1 MGAHRQGAGDGLLRL
16 LAALL
21 IAGGLVLG
29 CGGTTPTLAPL
40 VTPGSSP
47 STGTGP
53 TGSSP
58 STGTGAT
65 SQPSGAMPVVTTQR
79 IQTTASDGTW
89 TVSFDKPVVGG
100 VPAADSMNTAITTA
114 INGIVDEFKSL
125 AYAGGT
131 ITLNG
136 RYEVALKSARLL
148 SIRIAYDQD
157 TGGASGP
164 NFYAS
169 SLNFEAQTGEAI
181 DMPFLFLE
189 SASWVELLSTE
200 SRSLLPAAI
209 GSYAD
214 PTTIES
220 GTKPL
225 LSNFDT
231 AWVITNPGLEI
242 AFQQGHVAAMAKGI
256 VKIVIPWSHLASV
269 IDPAGPAGEFV

>member
-21 IAGGLVLG
+21 ITGGLVLG

-40 VTPGSSP
+40 VTPGSSA
-47 STGTGP
+47 STGTGTTP
-53 TGSSP
+53 QAS
-58 STGTGAT
+58 GTT
-65 SQPSGAMPVVTTQR
+65 SQPSGAIPVVTTQR

-148 SIRIAYDQD
+148 SIRIVYDQD

-189 SASWVELLSTE
+189 SASWVELLSAE

-214 PTTIES
+214 PSTIES

-231 AWVITNPGLEI
+231 AWVITNSGLEI

>member
-21 IAGGLVLG
+21 ITGGLVLG
-29 CGGTTPTLAPL
+29 CGGTTPTLTPL
-40 VTPGSSP
+40 VTPGSSAP
-47 STGTGP
+47 TGTGTTP
-53 TGSSP
+53 QAS
-58 STGTGAT
+58 GTT
-65 SQPSGAMPVVTTQR
+65 SQPSGAIPVVTTPR
-79 IQTTASDGTW
+79 IQTTASDSTW

-214 PTTIES
+214 PSTIES

-231 AWVITNPGLEI
+231 AWVITNSGLEV
-242 AFQQGHVAAMAKGI
+242 AFQQGQVAAMAKGI
-256 VKIVIPWSHLASV
+256 VKIVIPWSHLAGV